1 MQKIVRWLEE
11 LENQASVLY
20 REAALLFRDDPILTE
35 FLTRLSE
42 DEVVHARLMH
52 ELADYLQDNHLELQ
66 SAFQLSQATL
76 DFVESPLK
84 QAQNLVAQKALSKKQ
99 MIDLVVSIEY
109 HEWNNV
115 LFRYIVTT
123 MKPHSKKFQHTA
135 AVIQAHEERIQQ
147 FLDVL
152 PRNLRPAREA
162 GSLPVV
168 WRKRFLVV
176 DDDEAVRELLSRIL
190 ARRGTVETA
199 ANGKEALEKM
209 KSKFFDAVITDV
221 DMPVMD
227 GPEFFQEAI
236 QNDPGAA
243 GRFVFC
249 AGRLPGE
256 IASLHRGDR
265 PRWIAKPFSLPD
277 IDRVIDEILVSNA
290 SV

>member
-1 MQKIVRWLEE
+1 MQKIVRWLED

-20 REAALLFRDDPILTE
+20 REAALLFREDPILTE

-42 DEVVHARLMH
+42 DEIVHARLMR
-52 ELADYLQDNHLELQ
+52 ELADCLQENHIELQ
-66 SAFQLSQATL
+66 SAFQLSQATI

-84 QAQNLVAQKALSKKQ
+84 QAQNLVSQKTLSKKE
-99 MIDLVVSIEY
+99 MIELVVSIEY

-115 LFRYIVTT
+115 LFRYVVTT

-135 AVIQAHEERIQQ
+135 AVIQSHEERIQQ

-190 ARRGTVETA
+190 ARRGTAETA

-209 KSKFFDAVITDV
+209 RSKFFDAVITDV
-221 DMPVMD
+221 DMPVMN
-227 GPEFFQEAI
+227 GPDFFQEAV
-236 QNDPGAA
+236 QDDPGSA

-249 AGRLPGE
+249 TSQPPAE
-256 IASLHRGDR
+256 IADLRKGDG
-265 PRWIAKPFSLPD
+265 PRWVQKPFSLPD

-290 SV
+290 SP